1 MTTNVLLQEIKSRLA
16 KAYGPHFRGVV
27 LYGSVARGDERAD
40 SDIDVM
46 ILLDKPAQTW
56 QDVHAASEALF
67 SLSLQIDKVIHVMA
81 VDVHRYEES
90 DAPLYA
96 DARNEGVRA

>member
-1 MTTNVLLQEIKSRLA
+1 MTTDALLQEIRSRLA

-27 LYGSVARGDERAD
+27 LYGSVARGDDQPD
-40 SDIDVM
+40 SDIDIMV
-46 ILLDKPAQTW
+46 LLDHPAQTW
-56 QDVHAASEALF
+56 QDVHTASEALF
-67 SLSLQIDKVIHVMA
+67 SLSLEIDKVIHVMA

-90 DAPLYA
+90 DAPLYS

>member
-1 MTTNVLLQEIKSRLA
+1 MTTNALLQEIKSRLA

-27 LYGSVARGDERAD
+27 LYGSLARGDDQPD

-46 ILLDKPAQTW
+46 VLLDKPAETW
-56 QDVHAASEALF
+56 QDVYAASEALF
-67 SLSLQIDKVIHVMA
+67 PLSLQIDKVIHVMA
-81 VDVHRYEES
+81 VDVHRYEAS
-90 DAPLYA
+90 DAPMYA

>member
-1 MTTNVLLQEIKSRLA
+1 
-16 KAYGPHFRGVV
+16 VV
-27 LYGSVARGDERAD
+27 LYGSVARGDDRPD

-46 ILLDKPAQTW
+46 VLLDHPAQTW
-56 QDVHAASEALF
+56 EDVHAACEALI
-67 SLSLQIDKVIHVMA
+67 SLILDTGKIIDVKV
-81 VDVHRYEES
+81 VDIRRYEQS